1 MESLIDHFL
10 NHLSIE
16 KGLSSNTLTAYHRD
30 LRKFSSFLIKQYHPA
45 SPDRK
50 APIDITRINRK
61 ELMAFLSE
69 LRAQSLSP
77 ASVTRIIS
85 TLRTFFKFLIR
96 EELLFHDPTAQIRT
110 PRKSF
115 RLPKTLHFS
124 EVESLLNIPK
134 GDAPYAMRNDTMIE
148 LLYATGLR
156 VSELLQ
162 LPVDSVNME
171 SGYLL
176 ARGKGSKERIV
187 PIGQCALRKLETY
200 LFVVRPKL
208 LKGRASKILFLNR
221 SGKGMSRQT
230 FWKQLAAIALKA
242 GIQKPISPHMLR
254 HSFASHLL
262 EGGADLRSI
271 QMMLGHADIST
282 TQIYTHVAKE
292 RLKKVHQESHPR
304 G

>member
-1 MESLIDHFL
+1 MEDLIDRFL
-10 NHLSIE
+10 NYLTIE
-16 KGLSSNTLTAYHRD
+16 KGLSFNTLAAYHRD
-30 LRKFSSFLIKQYHPA
+30 LRKFSSFLIKQHHVA
-45 SPDRK
+45 SSKGKSR
-50 APIDITRINRK
+50 IDIARINRK
-61 ELMAFLSE
+61 DILAFLSD
-69 LRAQSLSP
+69 LRAESLSP

-85 TLRTFFKFLIR
+85 TLRSFFKFLIQ
-96 EELLFHDPTAQIRT
+96 EALLFHDPTAKIRT
-110 PRKSF
+110 PQKRF
-115 RLPKTLHFS
+115 HLPKTLHFS

-134 GDAPYAMRNDTMIE
+134 GDSPHAMRNDTMIE

-156 VSELLQ
+156 VSELLK

-187 PIGQCALRKLETY
+187 PIGQCALEKLETY
-200 LFVVRPKL
+200 LSVIRPKL
-208 LKGRASKILFLNR
+208 LKGKVSKILFLNR

-230 FWKQLAAIALKA
+230 FWKQLAAIAIKA

-262 EGGADLRSI
+262 ERGADLRSI
-271 QMMLGHADIST
+271 QMMMGHADIST
-282 TQIYTHVAKE
+282 TQIYTHVARE
-292 RLKKVHQESHPR
+292 RLKKVHEKSHPR

>member
-1 MESLIDHFL
+1 MESLIDRFL
-10 NHLSIE
+10 NYLAIE

-30 LRKFSSFLIKQYHPA
+30 LRKFSSFLRVRHHIKTPA
-45 SPDRK
+45 EKSSVDV
-50 APIDITRINRK
+50 TRINRK
-61 ELMAFLSE
+61 DLLAFLSE
-69 LRAQSLSP
+69 LRARALSS
-77 ASVTRIIS
+77 ASVSRIIS
-85 TLRTFFKFLIR
+85 TLRTFFNFLIR
-96 EELLFHDPTAQIRT
+96 EGLLFHDPTAQIRT

-124 EVESLLNIPK
+124 EVDSLLNMPK
-134 GDAPYAMRNDTMIE
+134 GDAPHAMRNDTMIE

-156 VSELLQ
+156 VSELIQ

-187 PIGQCALRKLETY
+187 PIGKCALKKLETY
-200 LFVVRPKL
+200 LSAVRPKL
-208 LKGRASKILFLNR
+208 LKNKVSKILFLNR

-262 EGGADLRSI
+262 ERGADLRSI

-282 TQIYTHVAKE
+282 TQIYTHVARE

>member
-1 MESLIDHFL
+1 MDQLIDQFL
-10 NHLSIE
+10 NHLTIE

-30 LRKFSSFLIKQYHPA
+30 LKKFSSFLIKRHHPL
-45 SPDRK
+45 SPIRRP
-50 APIDITRINRK
+50 PIDITRISRK
-61 ELMAFLSE
+61 DLMAFLSD
-69 LRAQSLSP
+69 LRAQALSP

-85 TLRTFFKFLIR
+85 TLRTFFNFLLR
-96 EELLFHDPTAQIRT
+96 EEILFHDPTAQIRS

-124 EVESLLNIPK
+124 EVESLLNTPK
-134 GDAPYAMRNDTMIE
+134 GNSPHALRNDTMIE

-162 LPVDSVNME
+162 LPVESINLE

-187 PIGQCALRKLETY
+187 PIGQHALKKLETY
-200 LFVVRPKL
+200 LSRVRPKL
-208 LKGRASKILFLNR
+208 LKEKISKTLFLSR

-242 GIQKPISPHMLR
+242 GIQKQISPHMLR

-262 EGGADLRSI
+262 ERGADLRSI

-282 TQIYTHVAKE
+282 TQIYTHVARE
-292 RLKKVHQESHPR
+292 RLKKIHQKSHPR